1 MYVVHEVDE
10 LEEELPA
17 PSSLL
22 PWSDTV
28 DEFVG
33 INAEGTVDNDSNLN
47 GGDKNHNEA
56 ESDLLSSDLDVD
68 DILDKDDSD
77 KELRSLGLK
86 GETKEILILG
96 RKKIR
101 RQKQ

>member
-1 MYVVHEVDE
+1 MKDLVDGDDFHVYMVHKVDE
-10 LEEELPA
+10 LKEELPA

-47 GGDKNHNEA
+47 GGDTNHNEV
-56 ESDLLSSDLDVD
+56 ESNLLSSD
-68 DILDKDDSD
+68 
-77 KELRSLGLK
+77 
-86 GETKEILILG
+86 
-96 RKKIR
+96 
-101 RQKQ
+101 